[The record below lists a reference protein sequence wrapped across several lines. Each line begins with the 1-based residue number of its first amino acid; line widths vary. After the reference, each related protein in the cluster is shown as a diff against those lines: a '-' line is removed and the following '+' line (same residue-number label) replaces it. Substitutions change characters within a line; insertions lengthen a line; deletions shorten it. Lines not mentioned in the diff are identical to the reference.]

1 MINRKEWRIYMG
13 EKKIPKATAKRLPL
27 YYRYLKYLFSS
38 GKTRVSSAELSEAV
52 KIDSATIRRDFSYF
66 GTLGKRG
73 YGYDVEDLMN
83 FFSKQL
89 NQDYLT
95 NVALVGVGQ
104 LGRALLN
111 YNVQG
116 QNSIR
121 ISAGFDINDEIVN
134 SILEG
139 VPIYHTDDLV
149 EQIQS
154 QKLDIAIIALPG
166 DYGQEITDKLVEAGI
181 KGIMNFT
188 PIRLDVPDNVR
199 VLNVDLSN
207 ELQSLIYF
215 VQYNDSIEEDGSDY

>member
-1 MINRKEWRIYMG
+1 MNISKERVFNKEIMQ
-13 EKKIPKATAKRLPL
+13 K
-27 YYRYLKYLFSS
+27 SQ
-38 GKTRVSSAELSEAV
+38 TRSEAV

-66 GTLGKRG
+66 GALGKRG

-89 NQDYLT
+89 NQEQLT
-95 NVALVGVGQ
+95 NVALIGVGQ

-111 YNVQG
+111 YNFQG

-121 ISAGFDINDEIVN
+121 ISAGFDTNDNITN
-134 SILEG
+134 TILEG
-139 VPIYHTDDLV
+139 VPIYHTDDLEAQV
-149 EQIQS
+149 EAQQFEV
-154 QKLDIAIIALPG
+154 AIIAVPG
-166 DYGQEITDKLVEAGI
+166 GHGQDIADQLVEAGI

-188 PIRLDVPDNVR
+188 PIRLSVPDNVR

-215 VQYNDSIEEDGSDY
+215 VQYSESIVEDGS

>member
-1 MINRKEWRIYMG
+1 MMDD
-13 EKKIPKATAKRLPL
+13 KKIPKATAKRLPL

-38 GKTRVSSAELSEAV
+38 GKKKVSSADLSEAV

-66 GTLGKRG
+66 GALGKRG

-89 NQDYLT
+89 NQDQLT
-95 NVALVGVGQ
+95 HVALIGVGH

-111 YNVQG
+111 YNFQS

-121 ISAGFDINDEIVN
+121 ISAGFDIDEEMVN
-134 SILEG
+134 TIYEG
-139 VPIYHTDDLV
+139 VPIYHRDDLKDQV
-149 EQIQS
+149 EAQQFE
-154 QKLDIAIIALPG
+154 IAIIAVPG
-166 DYGQEITDKLVEAGI
+166 PGAQEIADDLTEAGV

-188 PIRLDVPDNVR
+188 PIRLDVPDDVR
-199 VLNVDLSN
+199 VMNVDLSN

-215 VQYNDSIEEDGSDY
+215 VHYSDSILDDESE

>member
-1 MINRKEWRIYMG
+1 MND
-13 EKKIPKATAKRLPL
+13 KKIPKATAKRLPL

-38 GKTRVSSAELSEAV
+38 GKKKVSSADLSEAV

-66 GTLGKRG
+66 GALGKRG

-89 NQDYLT
+89 NQEQLT
-95 NVALVGVGQ
+95 HVAIIGVGH

-111 YNVQG
+111 YNFQG

-121 ISAGFDINDEIVN
+121 ISAGFDIDEEIVN
-134 SILEG
+134 TIYEG
-139 VPIYHTDDLV
+139 VPIYHRDELKEQV
-149 EQIQS
+149 EAQQFEV
-154 QKLDIAIIALPG
+154 AIIAVPG
-166 DYGQEITDKLVEAGI
+166 PGAQEIADDLAEAGV

-188 PIRLDVPDNVR
+188 PLRLTVPDKVR
-199 VLNVDLSN
+199 ILNVDLSN

-215 VQYNDSIEEDGSDY
+215 VQYSDSIMDEDME

>member
-1 MINRKEWRIYMG
+1 MADKQ
-13 EKKIPKATAKRLPL
+13 IPKATAKRLPL

-38 GKTRVSSAELSEAV
+38 GKKKVSSADLSEAV

-66 GTLGKRG
+66 GALGKRG

-89 NQDYLT
+89 NQDQLT
-95 NVALVGVGQ
+95 HVALVGVGQ

-111 YNVQG
+111 YNFQG

-121 ISAGFDINDEIVN
+121 ISAGFDIDEEIVN
-134 SILEG
+134 TIFEG
-139 VPIYHTDDLV
+139 VPIYHTDELV
-149 EQIQS
+149 QQIQS
-154 QKLDIAIIALPG
+154 QQLDIAIIALPG
-166 DYGQEITDKLVEAGI
+166 DRGQEVTDKLVEAGI

-188 PIRLDVPDNVR
+188 PIRLDVPENVR

-215 VQYNDSIEEDGSDY
+215 VQYSDSIMEDGTE